1 LARTARLA
9 VVGSDSLIGR
19 EIRDLVAE
27 SSFASDVSLI
37 AAGDEEAGKITEQSG
52 EPAFVVP
59 LEPKRLESADIIFLA
74 GPAESTKSVLEF
86 SPEAGVI
93 DFSYAAEDNSNARLR
108 APMAEPP
115 GYRVSKD
122 SPQVIANSAAI
133 AMAVVL
139 TRLHAVHPVR
149 RAVAQVFE
157 PASERG
163 AAGLDE
169 LQRQT
174 ISLLSFK
181 SQPREIFDA
190 QLAFNLLPRLG
201 EAAPVPL
208 EESEVR
214 VERHLASLLS
224 ASGKAPMPSLRV
236 IQAPVFHGYSIS
248 LWVEFEANPGVARI
262 ERALDSDPI
271 DVRTGDTEPPHIVGM
286 AGQNGVAVSV
296 AGDRNNPKACWL
308 WIVADN
314 LRLRAENAILV
325 AEQLV

>member
-1 LARTARLA
+1 M
-9 VVGSDSLIGR
+9 VGSDSLIGR

-27 SSFASDVSLI
+27 SSLAGDVSLI
-37 AAGDEEAGKITEQSG
+37 AAGVEEAGKITEQSG

-59 LEPKRLESADIIFLA
+59 LEPKRLEAADIIFLA
-74 GPAESTKSVLEF
+74 GPAESTKSVLEI

-93 DFSYAAEDNSNARLR
+93 DFSYAAENNSNARLR
-108 APMAEPP
+108 APMAEPR

-139 TRLHAVHPVR
+139 TRLHAAHPVR
-149 RAVAQVFE
+149 SAVAQVFE

-214 VERHLASLLS
+214 VERHLASLLA

-236 IQAPVFHGYSIS
+236 IHAPVFHGYSIS
-248 LWVEFEANPGVARI
+248 LWVEFEANPGVERV

-286 AGQNGVAVSV
+286 AGQNGLAVSF
-296 AGDRNNPKACWL
+296 AADRNHSQACWV

>member
-1 LARTARLA
+1 M
-9 VVGSDSLIGR
+9 VGSDSLIGR

-27 SSFASDVSLI
+27 SSLAGDVSLI
-37 AAGDEEAGKITEQSG
+37 AAGVEEAGKITEQSG

-59 LEPKRLESADIIFLA
+59 LEPKRLEAADIIFLA
-74 GPAESTKSVLEF
+74 GPAESTKSVLEI

-93 DFSYAAEDNSNARLR
+93 DFSYAAENNSNARLR
-108 APMAEPP
+108 APMAEPR

-139 TRLHAVHPVR
+139 TRLHAAHPVR
-149 RAVAQVFE
+149 SAVAQVFE

-214 VERHLASLLS
+214 VERHLASLLA

-236 IQAPVFHGYSIS
+236 IHAPVFHGYSIS
-248 LWVEFEANPGVARI
+248 LWVEFEANPGVARV

-286 AGQNGVAVSV
+286 AGQNGLAVSV
-296 AGDRNNPKACWL
+296 AADRNHSQACWV